1 LLAVPVR
8 PLARAVPAA
17 LAVAALVAPA
27 AAGAH
32 TSGHAVDSAT
42 RATKRCANTHVIP
55 TRRNLSN
62 VRRAI
67 LCLHNQI
74 RARHHLPLLRIN
86 RKLVHA
92 AAGHSASMVRQ
103 RYFDHTEPT
112 GATFVQRIERA
123 RYVRPNQ
130 AWSLGENIAW
140 GTGELASPAGVMRA
154 WMHSP
159 GHRAN
164 ILHRSYR
171 EVGIGIKLGVPTDG
185 HTGAT
190 FTIDFGARR

>member
-8 PLARAVPAA
+8 SLARALPAA
-17 LAVAALVAPA
+17 LAVAALVTPA
-27 AAGAH
+27 AAGAR
-32 TSGHAVDSAT
+32 TSGHASAA
-42 RATKRCANTHVIP
+42 RAPKHCANPHVVP
-55 TRRNLSN
+55 TRRNLGK

-74 RARHHLPLLRIN
+74 RASHHLPLLRLN
-86 RKLVHA
+86 RKLIRA
-92 AAGHSASMVRQ
+92 AAGHSTSMVHK
-103 RYFDHTEPT
+103 RYFDHTDPS

-123 RYVRPNQ
+123 HYVRPNQ

-140 GTGELASPAGVMRA
+140 GTGSLSTPAGVMRA

-164 ILHRSYR
+164 ILRRGYR
-171 EVGIGIKLGVPTDG
+171 ELGIGIKLGVPTTG
-185 HTGAT
+185 HAGAT
-190 FTIDFGARR
+190 FTVDFGRRH